1 MNIWLKTLVM
11 YRIIEFTVNISAR
24 SVAIPDKFSSTIY
37 SVTNEDSSS
46 KMKQAC
52 LTFNYNIA
60 TKNYPYHQR
69 FGR

>member
-1 MNIWLKTLVM
+1 MD
-11 YRIIEFTVNISAR
+11 RIIEFIVNVSAR
-24 SVAIPDKFSSTIY
+24 SVAIPDKLSPTIY

-46 KMKQAC
+46 KTKQAC

-60 TKNYPYHQR
+60 TKNYPYQQR